1 MELLSFLLLAV
12 FVISALLLIVIV
24 MMQDEGGEGLGGIFG
39 GGGSGSQVGN
49 RSGNIL
55 TKTTS
60 VLGAIFFLSAFG
72 VAWLNRTPEE
82 GDVEAAA
89 RRLEGGAGVEW
100 WLEDEEDLDF
110 EDQPFQFED
119 EPLDEEIEELED
131 ELFMPDE
138 EAVE

>member
-1 MELLSFLLLAV
+1 MEILSILLIGV
-12 FVISALLLIVIV
+12 FVISALLIVVVV
-24 MMQDEGGEGLGGIFG
+24 MIQDEGGEGLGGIFG

-60 VLGAIFFLSAFG
+60 VLGAVFFLTAFG

-89 RRLEGGAGVEW
+89 RRLEDGPAVEW
-100 WLEDEEDLDF
+100 WLEDEEQFNDAPFAF
-110 EDQPFQFED
+110 EDDGFEEQLGD
-119 EPLDEEIEELED
+119 E
-131 ELFMPDE
+131 ELFMPE
-138 EAVE
+138 EPVE